1 MHFLAG
7 ARLPPVFIL
16 RAMRDLGHEAVPG
29 VDLGHI
35 AKNGRL
41 EGALQGA
48 MVDGG
53 NFDRDVHRNANE
65 GILFGLYR
73 GEIPRSPQYPPERSG
88 CI

>member
-1 MHFLAG
+1 MTLQHALSCGSPVA
-7 ARLPPVFIL
+7 PVFIL
-16 RAMRDLGHEAVPG
+16 RAMRDLGHEAVAG
-29 VDLGHI
+29 VDFGDI
-35 AKNGRL
+35 AKDGRL

-73 GEIPRSPQYPPERSG
+73 GEIPQLPPAPA
-88 CI
+88 